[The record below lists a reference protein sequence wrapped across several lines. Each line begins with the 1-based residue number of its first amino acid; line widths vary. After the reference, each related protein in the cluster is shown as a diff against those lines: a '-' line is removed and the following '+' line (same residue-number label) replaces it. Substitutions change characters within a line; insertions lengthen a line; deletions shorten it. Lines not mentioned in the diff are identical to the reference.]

1 MQRNGLLTFRNSRFE
16 ITLARCTRL
25 LVAYQEYGQQLC
37 IVVLMTTY
45 FGLFA
50 FDVGLRT
57 VEEYVVACRER
68 LPKARTRR
76 ILLSRTRRE
85 PP

>member
-1 MQRNGLLTFRNSRFE
+1 
-16 ITLARCTRL
+16 
-25 LVAYQEYGQQLC
+25 
-37 IVVLMTTY
+37 MTTY

-57 VEEYVVACRER
+57 IEEYVVACRER